1 MSSEDY
7 QNELNNDVKM
17 QDTSVKLEDFMVPD
31 DTNGTDFDEKINSE
45 IPVDVDTMG
54 VVIDKAPSLSTDDLN
69 QEAGEISEN
78 DIHDLMADL
87 MSSMDSDKVET
98 NNKPLPDMVMDQ
110 ETIEAGLALEKYLNS
125 PVEELINH
133 PEMTGSLGLEIP
145 TLESLETMAVGGDDP
160 MNYMDF
166 PSMPQIPDIPEVV
179 ERDYDKAP
187 AEDSNVNAE
196 VDAFSGFDLD
206 PITIDNFDE
215 KFELGKEAIDYE
227 ANSVS
232 SMPEDSIS
240 EQINSSDNSSD
251 SLINLE
257 TMNLDDTNDD
267 GPIQKLVF
275 DDFNDETSSEGG
287 SSLDSGLLGL
297 ENGNVA
303 TDSVPSEFAELDAL
317 LADILPE
324 EELNSE
330 EGASADV
337 AVDLQV
343 YDEQPVEGVISEHT
357 LTLDELQ
364 TSDGT
369 EDFNITDETPISLEE
384 MSAIDELITAE
395 ETLGKNGEIAENI
408 GLDVAE
414 EIVEPEGIAKSEEVD
429 EIEAIENS
437 VESIE
442 ADIEEIADAD
452 FSADSEGSVGSV
464 EVDGSE
470 ELEALMQAPSDEASS
485 DDTSLDNVF
494 VDDASVDITSENNI
508 SEDNASEDKASEDK
522 ASEIF
527 SPDELEDMRKE
538 LAESVDDE
546 DDAPGE
552 EDIEKLLSNAQK
564 AAENSD
570 SENREDMSLEE
581 LLQTSNDG
589 KAEDIGEMLDK
600 AERNEAVDEGISALL
615 NGEDMPPVDIDSI
628 GSDSE
633 GALDPKAAK
642 KAEKLRLK
650 EEKKEAKRKAKE
662 AKAAEKLAKKNAKK
676 GIEPLQKL
684 SFEKPGAE
692 DEENSAPEIPS
703 ADAIASSGLE
713 HNTDMSDIE
722 ALLAGADSMSEGT
735 SSDVSNGLENDGDI
749 FGQTGDMFG
758 QSSDGELANLEV
770 ESDTGE
776 SIDDIPEKDAKD
788 GKTNPIKAFF
798 GKIVNFLTEEDE
810 EESEKSEIILSD
822 ENAAILDELN
832 GEELPDKKKKKK
844 KKDKKKAAS
853 NDENA
858 EDLPEKKPEKKK
870 KEKKPKKVVDEG
882 KPEPKI
888 STKKIAMVSLV
899 CIMLGVVIFL
909 ITYFTADYTVKL
921 SGRDA
926 FLNEDYQTCYQ
937 SFYGKKLNESEQVM
951 YNRSECILKI
961 QIWLREYEIYTDEG
975 SEVKALDSLVQSVN
989 SYPSLKESSIEW
1001 GCLDKVEPIYANILD
1016 ILQTKYS
1023 LTEEDALEIAGVED
1037 DVVYTRIVNAIA
1049 NGVSYED
1056 ALNYIY
1062 TDDISGNTPIEEVII
1077 PANMDDMLPEEDGMS
1092 GESFI
1097 EP

>member
-7 QNELNNDVKM
+7 QNELNNDVKL
-17 QDTSVKLEDFMVPD
+17 QDASVKLEDFMVPD
-31 DTNGTDFDEKINSE
+31 DTNGTDFDAKINSE

-54 VVIDKAPSLSTDDLN
+54 VVIDKAPSLSTDDLS

-87 MSSMDSDKVET
+87 MSSMDSDKIET

-145 TLESLETMAVGGDDP
+145 TLDSLETMAGGGDDP

-187 AEDSNVNAE
+187 VEDSNVNAE
-196 VDAFSGFDLD
+196 ADAFSGFDLD

-215 KFELGKEAIDYE
+215 KFESGIEADDYE
-227 ANSVS
+227 VNSES
-232 SMPEDSIS
+232 SMPEDAIS
-240 EQINSSDNSSD
+240 QQINSSD

-257 TMNLDDTNDD
+257 KMSLDAANDD

-275 DDFNDETSSEGG
+275 DDFNDETSSEG
-287 SSLDSGLLGL
+287 SLLSDSGLLGL
-297 ENGNVA
+297 ENSNEA
-303 TDSVPSEFAELDAL
+303 IDSVPSEFAELDAL

-324 EELNSE
+324 DELSSE
-330 EGASADV
+330 VGASVDL
-337 AVDLQV
+337 AVDSQV
-343 YDEQPVEGVISEHT
+343 YDEQPVEEIISENT

-408 GLDVAE
+408 GLDAAE

-429 EIEAIENS
+429 EIEAIENT

-470 ELEALMQAPSDEASS
+470 ESEALMQASSDEASS
-485 DDTSLDNVF
+485 DDTFLDNVS

-508 SEDNASEDKASEDK
+508 SEDKASEDK
-522 ASEIF
+522 ASEVF

-552 EDIEKLLSNAQK
+552 ADIEKLLANAQK

-615 NGEDMPPVDIDSI
+615 SGEDMPPVDIDSI

-633 GALDPKAAK
+633 DALDPKAAK

-735 SSDVSNGLENDGDI
+735 SSDASNGLENDGDI

-758 QSSDGELANLEV
+758 QSVDGESANLEV

-810 EESEKSEIILSD
+810 EEAEKSEIILSD

-858 EDLPEKKPEKKK
+858 EDLPEKKPEK

-1023 LTEEDALEIAGVED
+1023 LTEEEALEIAGVED

-1049 NGVSYED
+1049 KGVSYED

-1062 TDDISGNTPIEEVII
+1062 TDDISGNTPIEDVII